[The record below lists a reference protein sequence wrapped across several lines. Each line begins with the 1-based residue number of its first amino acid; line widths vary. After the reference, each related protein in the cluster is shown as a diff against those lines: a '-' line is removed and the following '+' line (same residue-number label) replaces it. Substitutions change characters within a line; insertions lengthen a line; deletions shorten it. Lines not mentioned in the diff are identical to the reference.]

1 MNTQR
6 GVANKE
12 VSMTK
17 NQLTGIIII
26 LFSILLATTINGGN
40 YISLGGADIS
50 SLDLGFIIMGIVGVL
65 IAYK

>member
-1 MNTQR
+1 
-6 GVANKE
+6 
-12 VSMTK
+12 MTR

-50 SLDLGFIIMGIVGVL
+50 SLDLMFVITGIVGVL
-65 IAYK
+65 IATKK